1 MSMNSK
7 IRLGNFTLKRMGCLC
22 VMLIILANIG
32 CDRGPSFVNEVSGTV
47 KIDGKPFSK
56 VKVTFVPQIN
66 VDGSFMPTGVT
77 DEDGSFT
84 LSMLGND
91 AGCPAAKCKVTITE
105 SSPPDEIQENLM
117 SENPDDRMLSRY
129 LKSLKLRPIPKT
141 YTRLKLTPLVVD
153 VSDDNH
159 VFDFEL
165 ER

>member
-1 MSMNSK
+1 MSMSYSP
-7 IRLGNFTLKRMGCLC
+7 ISLVYKRMCYLC
-22 VMLIILANIG
+22 CILLISASVG
-32 CDRGPSFVNEVSGTV
+32 CDSGPSFVNEVTGTV
-47 KIDGKPFSK
+47 TIDGKPFPK
-56 VKVTFVPQIN
+56 VKVTFVPQMNI
-66 VDGSFMPTGVT
+66 DGSFIPTGVT

-91 AGCPAAKCKVTITE
+91 TSCPAAKCKVTISE
-105 SSPPDEIQENLM
+105 PSPPDEIQENLM

-129 LKSLKLRPIPKT
+129 LKSLKLRPIPET
-141 YTRLKLTPLVVD
+141 YTLLKLTPLVAD